1 MPSPRGLPEYLKPNS
16 RRRPGDGK
24 WHVLT
29 WCDKD
34 GVPLTSVDDVRVMR
48 CTYRFPHDQEF
59 EARAFALAWNGVFKG
74 LMYD

>member
-1 MPSPRGLPEYLKPNS
+1 
-16 RRRPGDGK
+16 
-24 WHVLT
+24 
-29 WCDKD
+29 
-34 GVPLTSVDDVRVMR
+34 MR